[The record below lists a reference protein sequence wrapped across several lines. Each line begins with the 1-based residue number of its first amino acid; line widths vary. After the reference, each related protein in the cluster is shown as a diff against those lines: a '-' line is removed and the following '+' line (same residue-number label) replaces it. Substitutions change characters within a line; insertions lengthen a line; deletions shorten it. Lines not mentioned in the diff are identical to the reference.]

1 MYADIIEVI
10 SMKRIMLYGALSFLP
25 LALLLGSSSAMSPG
39 RSASLT
45 PTSVEAAPS
54 CRRVHGTACA
64 PEGET
69 VRCSIGDEI
78 RVCVCENRTFN
89 CR

>member
-1 MYADIIEVI
+1 
-10 SMKRIMLYGALSFLP
+10 MKRTILFSALSFLP
-25 LALLLGSSSAMSPG
+25 LVLMLGISSARAPSPAP
-39 RSASLT
+39 SFMP
-45 PTSVEAAPS
+45 PTTEAAPS

-64 PEGET
+64 PEGTT

-78 RVCVCENRTFN
+78 RVCECENRTFN